1 MLNNKKSLK
10 FRSESFQKFHYIT
23 TVYISMILTNRGS
36 QTVHLKYCKIILL
49 SMKIYPS
56 LVGSKFFPLK
66 KCMIYLSL
74 ISKLHG
80 ALRLAAKSRQAFAH
94 RFILYLSQ
102 QSAIVYGPWTI
113 GKCAWQFFFRMDVHY
128 KFSNQPLFSPIVEFE
143 LLTTFWTVSMI
154 IQLG

>member
-1 MLNNKKSLK
+1 
-10 FRSESFQKFHYIT
+10 
-23 TVYISMILTNRGS
+23 MILTNRGS
-36 QTVHLKYCKIILL
+36 QTVQLKYCKIILL

-80 ALRLAAKSRQAFAH
+80 ALRLAAKSRQAFAY

-102 QSAIVYGPWTI
+102 QSAIVYGP
-113 GKCAWQFFFRMDVHY
+113 
-128 KFSNQPLFSPIVEFE
+128 
-143 LLTTFWTVSMI
+143 
-154 IQLG
+154 